1 VVCGYFYGFKQPTTG
16 AVCRKGLQLPWLAC
30 LAKFRNLVSHQTPKI
45 YQMAGDQA
53 LGRLEAEIE
62 RAVQR
67 RDRLEL
73 AGDPAWQE
81 VQKEITARCG
91 LLLQAR
97 QTGEVHGMACYA

>member
-1 VVCGYFYGFKQPTTG
+1 
-16 AVCRKGLQLPWLAC
+16 
-30 LAKFRNLVSHQTPKI
+30 
-45 YQMAGDQA
+45 MAGDQA

-81 VQKEITARCG
+81 VQKELTALREKEV

-97 QTGEVHGMACYA
+97 QTGEVLVHGMACYA